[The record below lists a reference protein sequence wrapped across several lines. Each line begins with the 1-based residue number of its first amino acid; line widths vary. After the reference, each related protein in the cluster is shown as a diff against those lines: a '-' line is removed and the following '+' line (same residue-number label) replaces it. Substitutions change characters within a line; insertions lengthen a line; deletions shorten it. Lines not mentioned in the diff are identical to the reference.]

1 MHFKWLTSFV
11 ILVNG
16 AVALSQTNDLDTKKP
31 LNRSYA
37 EVELTSNYVEDAY
50 TQTENSVG
58 VVTDIGYKFEQFRV
72 GIRANNVHFDG
83 ETAHVTIRPHLA
95 ILANFSDISRF
106 FIEYESRFYFS
117 DNKRNGAKSTIAF
130 EYDNYRLMYESRDNW
145 EGLELAKARLSFS
158 YLYEWDQDLLL
169 DYRLGYNMADEVN
182 TPPFL
187 DGAITLQYPKDQL
200 IYYTEVIFLSNTYP
214 YFPNGQN
221 FIFRLGARA
230 SF

>member
-1 MHFKWLTSFV
+1 MQVKAAYFFL
-11 ILVNG
+11 IL
-16 AVALSQTNDLDTKKP
+16 LSGSLVLGQTNETESNKP
-31 LNRSYA
+31 RNRSYA

-72 GIRANNVHFDG
+72 GVRANNVHFDG
-83 ETAHVTIRPHLA
+83 ETAHVTLRPHLA

-106 FIEYESRFYFS
+106 FIEYESRMYFA
-117 DNKRNGAKSTIAF
+117 DQKRNGAKSSLGY
-130 EYDNYRLMYESRDNW
+130 EYDNYRLLYESRANW
-145 EGLELAKARLSFS
+145 EGLELSKARVSLA
-158 YLYEWDQDLLL
+158 YLYQWDQDFFV
-169 DYRLGYNMADEVN
+169 DYRLGYNVAEEVN

-187 DGAITLQYPKDQL
+187 DGAVTLQYPKDHL
-200 IYYTEVIFLSNTYP
+200 IYYTEVILLSNTYF

-221 FIFRLGARA
+221 FIFRLGAKA